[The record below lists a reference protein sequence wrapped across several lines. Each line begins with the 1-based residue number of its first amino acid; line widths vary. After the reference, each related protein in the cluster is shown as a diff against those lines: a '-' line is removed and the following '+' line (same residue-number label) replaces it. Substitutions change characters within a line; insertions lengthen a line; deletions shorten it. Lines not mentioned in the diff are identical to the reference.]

1 MSSIV
6 IARGVAIA
14 VACIVVLGAAIGAAA
29 GPPTDQLKGGVD
41 RVLKVLEDPSL
52 KGGAQV
58 AERRAVVRKIAQ
70 EIFDFPEMARR
81 SLGRH
86 WQTLTQKQREEFTTL
101 FRDLLERAY
110 VARIEQYGGE
120 RITYLNERIDGD
132 SATVGTRIID
142 KSGTEVP
149 VDYRLLRN
157 GDRWLVYDVNIEGV
171 SLVSNYRTQFN
182 KIMQTSGY
190 DDLIQRLRTKQ
201 GDLDTGDALTD
212 KKSPPAKK

>member
-1 MSSIV
+1 MSSIMIV
-6 IARGVAIA
+6 RGVAVA
-14 VACIVVLGAAIGAAA
+14 VVCIVVLGAAVGAAA
-29 GPPTDQLKGGVD
+29 GPPTDQLKGGVE
-41 RVLKVLEDPSL
+41 RVLKALEDSGL
-52 KGGAQV
+52 KGEGRA
-58 AERRAVVRKIAQ
+58 AERRAAVRKVAQ

-86 WQTLTQKQREEFTTL
+86 WQTLTQKQREEFTGL

-110 VARIEQYGGE
+110 VSRIEQYGGE
-120 RITYLNERIDGD
+120 RISYLNERIDGD
-132 SATVGTRIID
+132 NATVGTRIVS

-157 GDRWLVYDVNIEGV
+157 GARWLVYDVNIEGV

-201 GDLDTGDALTD
+201 GDLDTSDGSKD
-212 KKSPPAKK
+212 KKAAPAKK